1 MRAPCTYTLLRA
13 CSPDRPPRVGGEAQ
27 LRLPIATS
35 GLHARSHDSDGR
47 VGPEPRHVRR
57 RGVAR
62 VADAWMSDY
71 AIPERGVA
79 PKSRS
84 GRTSWTPPPRSSLTT
99 CHDPPSTDARGR
111 HLAKPGQEISR
122 VPPVSPIRTDPHEY
136 GRGVR
141 GPAQGSRVAARP
153 VEIRFLTGD
162 TAIVVSDDGIIF
174 PGQDAVARERLV
186 RDRGAGQARWRLA
199 HRLLPQQPRQ
209 LGCRLPGMGCS
220 LPGSGPGARIR
231 AFRAATALARS

>member
-57 RGVAR
+57 RVVAR

-141 GPAQGSRVAARP
+141 GPAQGSR
-153 VEIRFLTGD
+153 
-162 TAIVVSDDGIIF
+162 
-174 PGQDAVARERLV
+174 
-186 RDRGAGQARWRLA
+186 
-199 HRLLPQQPRQ
+199 
-209 LGCRLPGMGCS
+209 
-220 LPGSGPGARIR
+220 
-231 AFRAATALARS
+231 ATALKFSDLCLLSAGLTGRS